1 MVATGPPV
9 PCKQV
14 IHHSVGELLMMVME
28 KHQIENRTRDPAE
41 PQPSAKFSSD
51 VTLPWGPWREAFT
64 NLIKPTKCM
73 CGRKSEHSL
82 GRDVMHSCMAFG
94 FRTYLCLTV

>member
-14 IHHSVGELLMMVME
+14 IHHSVGELLMMMMMMMMMME
-28 KHQIENRTRDPAE
+28 RHQIESRTRDPAE

-64 NLIKPTKCM
+64 NLIKPTKRM
-73 CGRKSEHSL
+73 SGRKSEHSL
-82 GRDVMHSCMAFG
+82 GRD
-94 FRTYLCLTV
+94 